1 MKNLLKLAAATAMA
15 AGLVLGGANA
25 QAQQKTPKDNP
36 DKVLVIVNGHKI
48 TKREVEMAA
57 DDILPQLTQV
67 PPKLRFAFIVEYLVE
82 RHLLAQQAIR
92 EGFGND
98 EEYKRRLRF
107 YQSKALRDAYF
118 VKTVK
123 TQVTD
128 EKVRAAYDKQAAK
141 IKPEERVRARH
152 ILVATEKLAKEL
164 AARIAKGEKFEDLA
178 KKYST
183 DGSKNFGGDL
193 GYFTASEMVPAF
205 SKAAF
210 ALKKGEVSKPVKT
223 DFGWHLIKLEDR
235 KKGGPQP
242 FDQVKGAIKLVLI
255 RQAVQKKVLDLRM
268 KSKITILDP
277 DLKKLRAEA
286 EKKRK
291 QIDAAIAKSK
301 KANPAGKKDTTK
313 GDKAN

>member
-1 MKNLLKLAAATAMA
+1 MA
-15 AGLVLGGANA
+15 LVAGILSGIQLSG
-25 QAQQKTPKDNP
+25 AQQAKKE

-48 TKREVEMAA
+48 TSSEVKLAA

-82 RHLLAQQAIR
+82 RHLLAQQAVR

-98 EEYKRRLRF
+98 EEYKRRLLF

-118 VKTVK
+118 VKIVK
-123 TQVTD
+123 SRITD
-128 EKVRAAYDKQAAK
+128 AMVRAAYDKQAAK
-141 IKPEERVRARH
+141 IKPEERIRARH
-152 ILVATEKLAKEL
+152 ILVASEAEAKKIAAMLAKG
-164 AARIAKGEKFEDLA
+164 AKFEDLA

-183 DGSKNFGGDL
+183 DGSKDFGGDL
-193 GYFTASEMVPAF
+193 GYFTAGEMVPAF

-223 DFGWHLIKLEDR
+223 EFGWHLIKLIDR
-235 KKGGPQP
+235 KAGGPQP
-242 FDQVKGAIKLVLI
+242 FDQVKDAIKLVLV
-255 RQAVQKKVLDLRM
+255 RQAVQEEVFKLRA
-268 KSKITILDP
+268 KSKIEVLDP

-286 EKKRK
+286 EKKRRE
-291 QIDAAIAKSK
+291 IDAAIARSK
-301 KANPAGKKDTTK
+301 KAKQQSTGK